1 MQKDSE
7 SHTESTAIYIGGFF
21 IEKTTIFSIIVIL
34 MNKDDEIKDQEELE
48 VQNVAPEIPAE
59 DEDDIVEF
67 VYNEDGEED
76 LKATLKKLRKD
87 IKEARKEK
95 AEYLD
100 GWQRA
105 KADYQNYKN
114 AEGERLVSYAVN
126 AKERLID
133 SLLPALDSFDMAM
146 ANKQAWETVDKNWRT
161 GVEYIYQQIITGLS
175 DVGVEIIDKTG
186 IPFDPNLHQSIE
198 SVPTDVESKDHTIEK
213 VIQAGYKIG
222 ERVIRPARVNIF
234 EYKK

>member
-1 MQKDSE
+1 MS
-7 SHTESTAIYIGGFF
+7 GFLY
-21 IEKTTIFSIIVIL
+21 TVLT
-34 MNKDDEIKDQEELE
+34 MNEDEIKNDLPSGEAGE
-48 VQNVAPEIPAE
+48 NNDHFE
-59 DEDDIVEF
+59 DVTFVDSTEDGDALPTKDIV
-67 VYNEDGEED
+67 
-76 LKATLKKLRKD
+76 KKLRDDLKKARAD
-87 IKEARKEK
+87 KE
-95 AEYLD
+95 EYLT

-105 KADYQNYKN
+105 KADYVNLQKEMDQVRSNTS
-114 AEGERLVSYAVN
+114 LVT
-126 AKERLID
+126 KEKIVE
-133 SLLPALDSFDMAM
+133 SLLPSIDSFDMAM

-198 SVPTDVESKDHTIEK
+198 SIPTDDQSKDHTIEK

>member
-1 MQKDSE
+1 MD
-7 SHTESTAIYIGGFF
+7 
-21 IEKTTIFSIIVIL
+21 
-34 MNKDDEIKDQEELE
+34 NKDDEIKDSNELQDQEVISEELE
-48 VQNVAPEIPAE
+48 V

-87 IKEARKEK
+87 IKDARKEK

-114 AEGERLVSYAVN
+114 AEGERLVSYATST
-126 AKERLID
+126 KERLID

-146 ANKQAWETVDKNWRT
+146 SNKEAWEKVDQNWRT
-161 GVEYIYQQIITGLS
+161 GVEYIYNQFLTSLGEN
-175 DVGVEIIDKTG
+175 GVSTIDKMDVS
-186 IPFDPNLHQSIE
+186 FDPNLHQSIE
-198 SVPTDVESKDHTIEK
+198 TLDTDDESKEHIIAK
-213 VIQAGYKIG
+213 IIQKGYKMGDRI
-222 ERVIRPARVNIF
+222 IRPARVVVYI
-234 EYKK
+234 KK

>member
-7 SHTESTAIYIGGFF
+7 SHTESTASYIGGFF
-21 IEKTTIFSIIVIL
+21 IEKSTIFSIIVIL

-105 KADYQNYKN
+105 KADYQNYKS

-146 ANKQAWETVDKNWRT
+146 SNKEAWEKVDANWRT
-161 GVEYIYQQIITGLS
+161 GVEYIYNQFITSLGEN
-175 DVGVEIIDKTG
+175 GVSTIDKTDV
-186 IPFDPNLHQSIE
+186 PFDPNLHQSIE
-198 SVPTDVESKDHTIEK
+198 TEDTDDESKDHTIARI
-213 VIQAGYKIG
+213 VQNGYKMADRI
-222 ERVIRPARVNIF
+222 IRPARVVV
-234 EYKK
+234 YLKK

>member
-1 MQKDSE
+1 
-7 SHTESTAIYIGGFF
+7 
-21 IEKTTIFSIIVIL
+21 
-34 MNKDDEIKDQEELE
+34 MNKDDEIKEQEELE
-48 VQNVAPEIPAE
+48 VKDMAPEIPQE

-114 AEGERLVSYAVN
+114 AEGERLISYAVN
-126 AKERLID
+126 AKERMID

-146 ANKQAWETVDKNWRT
+146 MNKEAWEKVDQNWRT
-161 GVEYIYQQIITGLS
+161 GVEYIYNQFLTSLG
-175 DVGVEIIDKTG
+175 DNGVSTIDKVDVS
-186 IPFDPNLHQSIE
+186 FDPNLHQSIE
-198 SVPTDVESKDHTIEK
+198 TLDTDDESKDHTIAK
-213 VIQAGYKIG
+213 IIQKGYKMGDRI
-222 ERVIRPARVNIF
+222 IRPARVVVYI
-234 EYKK
+234 KK

>member
-1 MQKDSE
+1 VQKDSE
-7 SHTESTAIYIGGFF
+7 SYTKSTANYIGGFF
-21 IEKTTIFSIIVIL
+21 IEKPKIFSIIVIL
-34 MNKDDEIKDQEELE
+34 MNKDDEIKEQEELE
-48 VQNVAPEIPAE
+48 VKDMAPEIPQE

-114 AEGERLVSYAVN
+114 AEGERLISYAVN
-126 AKERLID
+126 AKERMID

-146 ANKQAWETVDKNWRT
+146 MNKEAWEKVDQNWRT
-161 GVEYIYQQIITGLS
+161 GVEYIYNQFLTSLG
-175 DVGVEIIDKTG
+175 DNGVSTIDKVDVS
-186 IPFDPNLHQSIE
+186 FDPNLHQSIE
-198 SVPTDVESKDHTIEK
+198 TLDTDDESKDHTIAK
-213 VIQAGYKIG
+213 IIQKGYKMGDRI
-222 ERVIRPARVNIF
+222 IRPARVVVYI
-234 EYKK
+234 KK